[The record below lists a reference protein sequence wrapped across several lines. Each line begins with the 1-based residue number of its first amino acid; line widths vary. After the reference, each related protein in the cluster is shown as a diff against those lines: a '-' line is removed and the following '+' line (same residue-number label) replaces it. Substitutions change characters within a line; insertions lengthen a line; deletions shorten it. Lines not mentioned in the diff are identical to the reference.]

1 MNNNI
6 KNNNQNNN
14 KNNNKNINENKF
26 IKTKKKL
33 RENEINID
41 SSDEE
46 NKIIIDDG
54 IHSINL
60 DDEND
65 DDNMNLDN

>member
-1 MNNNI
+1 M
-6 KNNNQNNN
+6 
-14 KNNNKNINENKF
+14 ENSQ
-26 IKTKKKL
+26 L
-33 RENEINID
+33 
-41 SSDEE
+41 EE
-46 NKIIIDDG
+46 KIIIDDG